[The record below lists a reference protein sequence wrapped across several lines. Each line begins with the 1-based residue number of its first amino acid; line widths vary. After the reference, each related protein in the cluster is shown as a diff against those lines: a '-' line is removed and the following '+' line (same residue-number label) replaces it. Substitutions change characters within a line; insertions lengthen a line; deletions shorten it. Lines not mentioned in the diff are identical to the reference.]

1 MKLIIFA
8 GGTLGHISPA
18 VELIKLIKNKYQN
31 IYIMLVATKK
41 DKNFQIIKN
50 CVCDE
55 KLFIECYSIKSSIKK
70 NIINLKAYLEL
81 RKLMKSK
88 QITSAIGFGGYISGL
103 GIKAAQSLKLKTFIH
118 EQNSILG
125 LSNKLVLKKVNM
137 MYLSFPIN
145 KFKQTTLVG
154 NPVYFKAQSIKKNIY
169 KERNKV
175 LFTSGTLGAKEINQL
190 AVNLILGKHLTNY
203 DVTIITGKKYY
214 KDVCKILKNTS
225 TKIYE
230 FSNSLIE
237 QMASSEIVIS
247 RAGSGSLFEIIGT
260 NTLSIIIP
268 SPNVTNNHQYYN
280 ALYFKNL
287 ECIEMIEEKD
297 LSINNFLMK
306 FNNLI
311 ANKEKYYQNMSILKI
326 DNIIDKMIE
335 EICK

>member
-31 IYIMLVATKK
+31 VYIILVATKK

-103 GIKAAQSLKLKTFIH
+103 GIKAAQSLKLKTYIH

-145 KFKQTTLVG
+145 TISIGPFI
-154 NPVYFKAQSIKKNIY
+154 PVIFVMSTKLSTP
-169 KERNKV
+169 RFCV
-175 LFTSGTLGAKEINQL
+175 S
-190 AVNLILGKHLTNY
+190 VSS
-203 DVTIITGKKYY
+203 KKY
-214 KDVCKILKNTS
+214 V
-225 TKIYE
+225 E
-230 FSNSLIE
+230 FAIGRFNLSL
-237 QMASSEIVIS
+237 
-247 RAGSGSLFEIIGT
+247 
-260 NTLSIIIP
+260 
-268 SPNVTNNHQYYN
+268 
-280 ALYFKNL
+280 
-287 ECIEMIEEKD
+287 
-297 LSINNFLMK
+297 
-306 FNNLI
+306 
-311 ANKEKYYQNMSILKI
+311 
-326 DNIIDKMIE
+326 
-335 EICK
+335 